1 MTHLILLLVCLLCS
15 VSPGLAEGD
24 KLNSTGCSFQELM
37 EEANAIKDSLVRKA
51 KKAGALPQTSDPP
64 MGGAAPSRTVES
76 ALAAPVSSG
85 SGPAPNI
92 YAQPTSQF
100 DFNSCILSCF
110 AYGFTSGYN
119 SRASIIAENSILRS
133 TTVSKSEW
141 IEIAKMMENRSR
153 CSADNYYAFWLDSVS
168 LTNEQIVKMRAA
180 IAQGFDKGS
189 EAAITESKLPRY
201 HFKYA
206 THLVIDTEASI
217 YSVPAVFEFAE
228 KSGIPAATA
237 AAQMRLLWP
246 KERRQTK

>member
-1 MTHLILLLVCLLCS
+1 MTHLILLLACLLCS
-15 VSPGLAEGD
+15 VSPGLAEGA
-24 KLNSTGCSFQELM
+24 KLNSTGCSFQEIL
-37 EEANAIKDSLVRKA
+37 EEANAIKDRLVSKA
-51 KKAGALPQTSDPP
+51 KKEGAQPQTSGTPL
-64 MGGAAPSRTVES
+64 GGLAPSRSIES
-76 ALAAPVSSG
+76 FPADPASSG
-85 SGPAPNI
+85 SGLGPNI
-92 YAQPTSQF
+92 YAQPASQF

-110 AYGFTSGYN
+110 AYGFSSGYN
-119 SRASIIAENSILRS
+119 SRATIIAENSILRS

-141 IEIAKMMENRSR
+141 VEIAKMMENRDR
-153 CSADNYYAFWLDSVS
+153 FSADNYYAFWLDSVS

-180 IAQGFDKGS
+180 TAQGFDKGS

-217 YSVPAVFEFAE
+217 YSIPAVFEFAE
-228 KSGIPAATA
+228 KSGIPVATA